1 MDASETLES
10 IQKNR
15 WSAIL
20 LRTSGLLEFG
30 MEGPAPDVRISSAFL
45 TPVVL
50 TLITVGACSGP
61 VPDAPGPELVLTN
74 GKIITMADSNLV
86 TEAVAI
92 RGDKVFAVGTATE
105 IQKLADSSTQIIDLN
120 GRAVTPG
127 FIDVHNHFA
136 WGALGEV
143 SSLNLAYPNVGSIQD
158 IVSLVEA
165 EVAQA
170 EPGAWIVGGNWD
182 AGKLAEGRGMR
193 AADLDPVSE
202 NNPVWLTHTSAH
214 YGVANSAALKL
225 ANITSDSR
233 DPDGGVIERDENGR
247 PTGILADKA
256 MALIFAVTP
265 ETTVDDFDEAIT
277 REIGS
282 LNAVGITTIKDPE
295 IDQRHWDAYA
305 RLRSRGE
312 LTVRVFTLWGR
323 PNSMEEAEELL
334 EHIAPFTDPVND
346 TGDDHLISGGVK
358 IYIDG
363 SGTARTAWMHDDW
376 NVNFSE
382 FDDGNTGL
390 TYLEPEVLMQQIR
403 LFHNAGIH
411 MGIHSIGDRAIDFTM
426 DAYDT
431 VLKEDPISGLRHSII
446 HSNLPTEHALDLMV
460 KLQTEFD
467 TGYPEIQPAF
477 LWWIGDAYAG
487 NFGPERSKRV
497 LPMKTFL
504 ERGIRWGGSSDYD
517 VSPYAP
523 GYALWAAA
531 DRETMNAT
539 YGNNHWGKDE
549 SIGVMDSIRAY
560 TRWSARQVFLEDKI
574 GSIEAGKYAD
584 IVVWDR
590 DPLAVPT
597 GELKELKAVLTLMN
611 GNAVHGDLS
620 SPIWK
625 GAL

>member
-1 MDASETLES
+1 
-10 IQKNR
+10 
-15 WSAIL
+15 
-20 LRTSGLLEFG
+20 
-30 MEGPAPDVRISSAFL
+30 MEEPAPDVKKLSALLPL
-45 TPVVL
+45 TALVLL
-50 TLITVGACSGP
+50 TLGACSEP
-61 VPDAPGPELVLTN
+61 VPETPGADLLLTN
-74 GKIITMADSNLV
+74 GKIITMADGDLMA
-86 TEAVAI
+86 EAVAI
-92 RGDKVFAVGTATE
+92 HGDKIVAVGSVADVQPLAGPAT
-105 IQKLADSSTQIIDLN
+105 QVIDLH

-136 WGALGEV
+136 WGALGE
-143 SSLNLAYPNVGSIQD
+143 SSGLNLAYPNVSSIREV
-158 IVSLVEA
+158 VSLVES
-165 EVAQA
+165 EVVQA
-170 EPGAWIVGGNWD
+170 EPGEWVVGGNWD
-182 AGKLAEGRGMR
+182 AGKLAEGRDLT

-202 NNPVWLTHTSAH
+202 NNPVWLSHTSAH
-214 YGVANSAALKL
+214 YGVANSAALRL
-225 ANITSDSR
+225 ANISSDSR
-233 DPDGGVIERDENGR
+233 DPDGGVIERDENGQ

-265 ETTVDDFDEAIT
+265 GTTADDFDEAIT
-277 REIGS
+277 REVGS

-295 IDQRHWDAYA
+295 IDQRHWDAYN
-305 RLRSRGE
+305 RVQSRGD

-334 EHIAPFTDPVND
+334 EHIASFTDPSND
-346 TGDDHLISGGVK
+346 TGDDLVISGGIK
-358 IYIDG
+358 IYVDG

-376 NVNFSE
+376 NINYSE
-382 FDDGNTGL
+382 YDDGNTGL
-390 TYLEPEVLMQQIR
+390 TYLQPEVLMQQIR

-411 MGIHSIGDRAIDFTM
+411 MGIHAIGDRAIDFTM

-431 VLKEDPISGLRHSII
+431 VLKENPISGLRHSII

-460 KLQTEFD
+460 RLQAEFD

-487 NFGPERSKRV
+487 NFGADRSKRV

-531 DRETMNAT
+531 ERETMNGT
-539 YGNNHWGKDE
+539 HGINPWGKDE

-574 GSIEAGKYAD
+574 GSVEAGKYAD

-590 DPLAVPT
+590 DPLTVPT
-597 GELKELKAVLTLMN
+597 EDLKELKSVLTLMN
-611 GNAVHGDLS
+611 GNVVHGDLHS
-620 SPIWK
+620 LIWTD
-625 GAL
+625 AVRSE

>member
-1 MDASETLES
+1 MSL
-10 IQKNR
+10 
-15 WSAIL
+15 AIL
-20 LRTSGLLEFG
+20 
-30 MEGPAPDVRISSAFL
+30 A
-45 TPVVL
+45 
-50 TLITVGACSGP
+50 ACSAP
-61 VPDAPGPELVLTN
+61 VSDAPVSDAPGADLILTN
-74 GKIITMADSNLV
+74 GKIITMADGDV
-86 TEAVAI
+86 MEEAVAI
-92 RGDKVFAVGTATE
+92 QGGKIVAVGAAADLQQLAGSAT
-105 IQKLADSSTQIIDLN
+105 QVIDLN

-136 WGALGEV
+136 WGALGEI
-143 SSLNLAYPNVGSIQD
+143 SGLNLAYPNVSSIQD
-158 IVSLVEA
+158 IVSLVES

-170 EPGAWIVGGNWD
+170 EAGEWIVGGNWD
-182 AGKLAEGRGMR
+182 AGKLAEGRDMTVV
-193 AADLDPVSE
+193 DLDPVSE
-202 NNPVWLTHTSAH
+202 NNPVWLLHTSAH

-225 ANITSDSR
+225 ANVTNDSR

-256 MALIFAVTP
+256 MALISAVTP
-265 ETTVDDFDEAIT
+265 KTTVDDFDEAIT
-277 REIGS
+277 REVGS

-295 IDQRHWDAYA
+295 IDQRHWDAYT
-305 RLRSRGE
+305 RVQSRGE

-323 PNSMEEAEELL
+323 PNSMQEAEELL
-334 EHIAPFTDPVND
+334 DHIAPFTDPVND
-346 TGDDHLISGGVK
+346 TGDDHVISGGIK

-376 NVNFSE
+376 NINYSDY
-382 FDDGNTGL
+382 DDGNTGL

-431 VLKEDPISGLRHSII
+431 VLKENPISGLRHSII
-446 HSNLPTEHALDLMV
+446 HCNLPTEHALDLMFR
-460 KLQTEFD
+460 LQTEFD

-487 NFGPERSKRV
+487 NFGPERSRRV

-531 DRETMNAT
+531 ERETMNGIH
-539 YGNNHWGKDE
+539 GNNPWGKEE
-549 SIGVMDSIRAY
+549 SIDVMDSIRAY
-560 TRWSARQVFLEDKI
+560 TQWSARQVFLEDKI

-590 DPLAVPT
+590 DPLTVPT
-597 GELKELKAVLTLMN
+597 EELKELKAVLTLMN
-611 GNAVHGDLS
+611 GITVYGDLN
-620 SPIWK
+620 SPMWQ
-625 GAL
+625 GSLYE

>member
-1 MDASETLES
+1 
-10 IQKNR
+10 
-15 WSAIL
+15 
-20 LRTSGLLEFG
+20 
-30 MEGPAPDVRISSAFL
+30 MEEPAPEALNTSAL
-45 TPVVL
+45 STLAVL
-50 TLITVGACSGP
+50 ALAMLGACSP
-61 VPDAPGPELVLTN
+61 PASDVPGPDMILTN
-74 GKIITMADSNLV
+74 GKIITMADGDLMA
-86 TEAVAI
+86 EAVAVQ
-92 RGDKVFAVGTATE
+92 GDRIVAVGAATE
-105 IQKLADSSTQIIDLN
+105 IQQLAGSATQVIDLD

-143 SSLNLAYPNVGSIQD
+143 SGLNLAYPNVSSIQD
-158 IVSLVEA
+158 IVSSVES

-170 EPGAWIVGGNWD
+170 EPGEWVVGGNWD
-182 AGKLAEGRGMR
+182 AGKLAEGRDMT

-202 NNPVWLTHTSAH
+202 NNPVWLLHTSAH
-214 YGVANSAALKL
+214 YGVANSAALKM
-225 ANITSDSR
+225 ANVTSDSR
-233 DPDGGVIERDENGR
+233 DPDGGVIERDDIGR
-247 PTGILADKA
+247 PTGILADQA
-256 MALIFAVTP
+256 MALISAVTP
-265 ETTVDDFDEAIT
+265 GTTVDDFDEAIT
-277 REIGS
+277 REVGS

-295 IDQRHWDAYA
+295 IDQRHWDAYN
-305 RLRSRGE
+305 RVQSRGD

-346 TGDDHLISGGVK
+346 TGDDHVMSGGVK

-376 NVNFSE
+376 NINYSE
-382 FDDGNTGL
+382 YDDGNIGL

-431 VLKEDPISGLRHSII
+431 VLKENPISGLRHSII

-460 KLQTEFD
+460 RLQTEFD

-531 DRETMNAT
+531 ERETMNGT
-539 YGNNHWGKDE
+539 HGSNPWGKDE
-549 SIGVMDSIRAY
+549 SIGVLDSIRAY

-574 GSIEAGKYAD
+574 GSIEVGKYAD

-590 DPLAVPT
+590 DPLTVPT

-611 GNAVHGDLS
+611 GNAVHGDLN
-620 SPIWK
+620 SPMWK
-625 GAL
+625 SPL